1 MSIRIIACFCTL
13 SSELGLGESALS
25 SFRRIRQVH
34 LISPKRA
41 PIVRD
46 EVFEIPSING
56 TIVLDESSQQYMLF
70 ADGSLELIFD
80 LCSDYWNGEELIPFD
95 DTVRQLGFLLIHFDH
110 LLDEIENFRYHSK

>member
-1 MSIRIIACFCTL
+1 M
-13 SSELGLGESALS
+13 GESALS